1 MIEDVSKCKHNEV
14 VLSVFSQLVA
24 CLEKGFEYAV
34 QLGDQKN
41 EQIRLFGSVPNHP
54 APPLPYGMK

>member
-24 CLEKGFEYAV
+24 CLEKGFEYAM
-34 QLGDQKN
+34 QT
-41 EQIRLFGSVPNHP
+41 RRTSRSVCLEVFRII
-54 APPLPYGMK
+54 PLPLFLMV